1 MASILIRTVIIYA
14 LLTFTLRIMG
24 KRQIGELD
32 VGDLVSTLLIS
43 EIAAIPID
51 DPDIPLFNAFVPIL
65 FIFSL
70 EVILST
76 IKNKS
81 EKIKRCLDG
90 EAVFIIYKGRLLQ
103 SALKNTRISI
113 NELLS
118 SLRAQGVG
126 DISDVEYA
134 LVEQNGSISVLE
146 GGKAKMA
153 HSVIIDGEVIEE
165 TLGYLGYDDRWLRK
179 ELMKLGKSCDE
190 IFLMTVNDEGEINVI
205 EKENKK

>member
-1 MASILIRTVIIYA
+1 MHTASYRTYS
-14 LLTFTLRIMG
+14 
-24 KRQIGELD
+24 RQQR
-32 VGDLVSTLLIS
+32 
-43 EIAAIPID
+43 
-51 DPDIPLFNAFVPIL
+51 N
-65 FIFSL
+65 
-70 EVILST
+70 
-76 IKNKS
+76 
-81 EKIKRCLDG
+81 

-146 GGKAKMA
+146 RGKAKMA
-153 HSVIIDGEVIEE
+153 HSLIIDGEVIEE
-165 TLGYLGYDDRWLRK
+165 TLRYLGYNDRWLKK

>member
-76 IKNKS
+76 LKNKS

-146 GGKAKMA
+146 EGKAKMA

-190 IFLMTVNDEGEINVI
+190 IFLMTVNDQGEINVI